1 MTASAALQVSH
12 VTNLGVSARIP
23 DKQLIDL
30 IALQRD
36 RRALAELY
44 NRYYSPVCGLL
55 QRGGWHTK
63 LIGEIYNDV
72 MLTVWNKAA
81 TFRGESKVST
91 WIFGIAVRIRMAHNR
106 KENRHQVSDDREVEV
121 VGDQLQSETLEQAT
135 RQADNEATLHAA
147 LTSLSDAHRTVI
159 ELAYFYGHDT
169 QEIADMIDCP
179 QNTVK
184 TRLFYAR
191 KQLKN
196 TILALSGDMNGS
208 RTTA

>member
-1 MTASAALQVSH
+1 MNASAALQASH

-44 NRYYSPVCGLL
+44 NRYQSPVCGLL

-91 WIFGIAVRIRMAHNR
+91 WIFGIAVRVRMSHNR
-106 KENRHQVSDDREVEV
+106 KENRHQASDDREVTE
-121 VGDQLQSETLEQAT
+121 VGDQVQRDALEQAT
-135 RQADNEATLHAA
+135 QQADNEATLHAA

-159 ELAYFYGHDT
+159 ELAYFYGYDT
-169 QEIADMIDCP
+169 HEIAEMIDCP

-191 KQLKN
+191 KHLKS
-196 TILALSGDMNGS
+196 TILALSGDLNGS
-208 RTTA
+208 QTAV